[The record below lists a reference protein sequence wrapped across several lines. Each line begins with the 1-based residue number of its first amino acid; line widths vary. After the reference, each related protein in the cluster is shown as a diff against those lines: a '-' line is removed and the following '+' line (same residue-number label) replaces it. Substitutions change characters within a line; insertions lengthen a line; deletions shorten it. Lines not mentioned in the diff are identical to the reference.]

1 LQNVGIAERPVFF
14 SDVMSGLENHLHL
27 HQQGAKMNNTTAAHP
42 IFTGDSGLGGS
53 ALRNSPVTSLRIA
66 ANRPAVPLP
75 TNGQNM
81 VRIPADR
88 LMVSSSPTSRTMSS
102 MSGTVQQQSLIGAG
116 PSKISAGSA
125 TFLDPLGGL
134 ANQQQHMLA
143 ASQSAASISAAS
155 QQRYQELLSQRVL
168 NNQRLAAAAGE
179 FSTAVQQTPTRPA
192 SVQPPGVGSAY
203 RSAAERMGVVQTL
216 PRNPTTGHQQ
226 QQQQHQQFSNQE

>member
-1 LQNVGIAERPVFF
+1 
-14 SDVMSGLENHLHL
+14 MSGLENHLHL
-27 HQQGAKMNNTTAAHP
+27 HQQAKMNNTTTTAHQ
-42 IFTGDSGLGGS
+42 IFTGDNSLGGS
-53 ALRNSPVTSLRIA
+53 ALRGSPVTSLRIA

-75 TNGQNM
+75 SNGQNM

-88 LMVSSSPTSRTMSS
+88 LMVSSSPTSRTLSS

-116 PSKISAGSA
+116 P
-125 TFLDPLGGL
+125 LGGL
-134 ANQQQHMLA
+134 ANQQLHMIA

-179 FSTAVQQTPTRPA
+179 FSTAVQTPTRPA

-216 PRNPTTGHQQ
+216 PRNPPTGHQQ

>member
-1 LQNVGIAERPVFF
+1 VLF
-14 SDVMSGLENHLHL
+14 SDVMSGLENHLNL
-27 HQQGAKMNNTTAAHP
+27 HQQGAKMNNTAAAHQ

-53 ALRNSPVTSLRIA
+53 ALRGSPVTSLRIA

-116 PSKISAGSA
+116 PSKMSTASA

-134 ANQQQHMLA
+134 ANQQQHMIA

-168 NNQRLAAAAGE
+168 NNQRLAASAGE
-179 FSTAVQQTPTRPA
+179 FSTAVQTPTRPA

-216 PRNPTTGHQQ
+216 PRNPATGQQ
-226 QQQQHQQFSNQE
+226 QHQHQQFSNQE

>member
-1 LQNVGIAERPVFF
+1 VPF

-27 HQQGAKMNNTTAAHP
+27 HQQGAKMNNTTAHP

-53 ALRNSPVTSLRIA
+53 ALRGSPVTSLRIA

-102 MSGTVQQQSLIGAG
+102 MSGSVQPQSLIGAC
-116 PSKISAGSA
+116 PSKISTASA
-125 TFLDPLGGL
+125 TFLDPMGGL
-134 ANQQQHMLA
+134 ANHQQHMIA

-179 FSTAVQQTPTRPA
+179 FSTAVQTPTRPA

-216 PRNPTTGHQQ
+216 PRNPPTGHQQ

>member
-1 LQNVGIAERPVFF
+1 MKELQERPVLF

-27 HQQGAKMNNTTAAHP
+27 HQQGAKMNNTTTAAHP
-42 IFTGDSGLGGS
+42 LFTGDNGLAGP
-53 ALRNSPVTSLRIA
+53 ALRGSPVTSLRIA

-81 VRIPADR
+81 VRMPADR
-88 LMVSSSPTSRTMSS
+88 LMVSSSPSSRTISS

-116 PSKISAGSA
+116 PAKISVGSA

-134 ANQQQHMLA
+134 ANQQQHMIA
-143 ASQSAASISAAS
+143 ASQSTASISAAS

-179 FSTAVQQTPTRPA
+179 FSTAVQTPTRPA
-192 SVQPPGVGSAY
+192 SVQPSGVGSAY

-216 PRNPTTGHQQ
+216 PRNPPTGH
-226 QQQQHQQFSNQE
+226 QQQHQQFSNQE

>member
-1 LQNVGIAERPVFF
+1 VLF

-27 HQQGAKMNNTTAAHP
+27 HQQAKMNNTTAAHP

-53 ALRNSPVTSLRIA
+53 ALRGSPVTSLRIA

-75 TNGQNM
+75 TNGGQNM

-88 LMVSSSPTSRTMSS
+88 LMVSSSPSSRTISS

-116 PSKISAGSA
+116 PAKISTASA
-125 TFLDPLGGL
+125 TFLDPMGGL
-134 ANQQQHMLA
+134 ANQQQHMIA

-168 NNQRLAAAAGE
+168 SNQRLAAAAGE
-179 FSTAVQQTPTRPA
+179 FSTAVQTPTRPA

-226 QQQQHQQFSNQE
+226 QQHQQFSNQE